1 MKRFITLTVCLVG
14 SYVYSQNTI
23 PLKSLLIK
31 LDSTTENTFY
41 YKDEWV
47 DELNVKNIENGD
59 HLMLIREAL
68 SNSGFKLYVHQGK
81 YVFIYPNR
89 LEFEKQNLLI
99 QNEAKDIL
107 TKTIRIGDPDN
118 FDISQEYELTGIVQD
133 ESDEPLIGVN
143 IQIDGKLVSKTESDG
158 TYKVNLTPGN
168 YEIKYTYIGLESE
181 TRLITFYS
189 SGDLNISLFQDSKL
203 LDEVVVEGSSIEQ
216 GSGMV
221 SIGVQKISIEKLE
234 KLPSF
239 LGNVDVIKSATAL
252 PGVTVAGESSS
263 YLNVRGGTNDQTKIL
278 MNNTTIYNPGHLLGF
293 FSVFNGDF
301 ISDMTIFKGHIPP
314 KYGMRAS
321 SVLDVKMNKWATEP
335 LNVYGGV
342 GLVDSNIG
350 VKAKLLDEKLDIHL
364 GGRASYIGWILDLV
378 PDKDV
383 INSTARFGDA
393 NFSSRYIL
401 DDKNSLFLS
410 SYWGSDLFRYADR
423 IIYKWYTFNNEF
435 RWSRLLNDEWVLET
449 ELTSSTLNNSS
460 EGLELNEEFI
470 FKNGISEYSLK
481 TGISNDHFE
490 GGVQFSNYDLSLG
503 DIQPTTNNSLVRNK
517 AIDEENLFNVG
528 IHVNYLTRFMDEK
541 IEINSGARLNYFMN
555 YGFSTL
561 PVYEENMPFLPENIV
576 GNRSFGSSNVSYSKA
591 TLEPRV
597 GVNYYLNNNTLRAS
611 YSRTNQF
618 IHMIANTV
626 LINPS
631 TVWKGSDSFI
641 PPTQIDQY
649 SVGVQHDFDKSEIS
663 ISLDGFYKN
672 MTDLVEYRNGADL
685 IINDR
690 LEQEIVRGKGRSY
703 GIEFLLTKDKGD
715 LTGIFS
721 YTYARTLV
729 SVNDKLQD
737 VKINGGSE
745 YPYYTD
751 RPHSFKTSIDWKATK
766 KWTISSNFTYITG
779 APISAPLFVFNIEG
793 VRVPYFSERN
803 SERIP
808 DYHRMDLVITFKSR
822 IRKTKKNNDRLVLTL
837 YNLYGR
843 RNVANVYFSAA
854 NDEPAQPFQLIN
866 VGNIIPTLTY
876 KFEF

>member
-301 ISDMTIFKGHIPP
+301 ISDMTIYKGHIPP

-383 INSTARFGDA
+383 INSRARFGDA

-401 DDKNSLFLS
+401 DEKNSLFFS
-410 SYWGSDLFRYADR
+410 SYWGSDFFRYADR
-423 IIYKWYTFNNEF
+423 IVYKWNTFNNEL
-435 RWSRLLNDEWVLET
+435 RWSRLLNEEWVLET

-541 IEINSGARLNYFMN
+541 IEINSGVRLNYFMN

-576 GNRSFGSSNVSYSKA
+576 GSRSFGSSNVSYSKA